1 MGRILLFFLI
11 FLCGYA
17 VHAASPANETYS
29 REIKVPK
36 APPPSPLGVL
46 KVKGSKI
53 VAKNGTSILL
63 RGAGLG
69 GHLNMENCKQDLS

>member
-1 MGRILLFFLI
+1 M
-11 FLCGYA
+11 
-17 VHAASPANETYS
+17 VHAAPAANETYS

-46 KVKGSKI
+46 RVNGSRI
-53 VAKNGTSILL
+53 VAKNGTSVLL

-69 GHLNMENCKQDLS
+69 GHLNMENCKHNLDCFR